1 MTKPYTKTHPLR
13 WPINGLTEVIVSTVQ
28 VGEMRDMRAKFNM
41 DSPDEAKRDKYGF
54 NVAVFTAHTGLTAD
68 QRAELTKPDLNSIDQ
83 IIHELVMTPSYELQ
97 PASPGVVRNP
107 DEFPLLVPVI
117 DHMRGKDPIT
127 VVTMTPP
134 TVRLTDSVRELGIF
148 DQEREV
154 MAVCTNLMPD
164 VVMKLHMPDWL
175 AMQTRLTDFL
185 AETADYFPLQTSNA

>member
-1 MTKPYTKTHPLR
+1 MTKPYTKTHLLR

-68 QRAELTKPDLNSIDQ
+68 QRGELTKPDLNSIDQ

-117 DHMRGKDPIT
+117 DHIRGKDPIT

-164 VVMKLHMPDWL
+164 VVMKLHMPDWI